1 MDVPRTA
8 ELAKAVA
15 GAVPV
20 DASTEVI
27 HFYHAVEHMNVAP
40 GAAHREEMIK
50 TLLGDRQR

>member
-1 MDVPRTA
+1 MDIARAA

-15 GAVPV
+15 GAVPA

-27 HFYHAVEHMNVAP
+27 DFYHAVEHMNAVP
-40 GAAHREEMIK
+40 GAAHREEMVK